1 MLFANFGIHV
11 RSRTKKGMHRNSLGF
26 LAENFYAV
34 KCVIFTSQI
43 TMHLNAFVGLH
54 GSFQTA
60 REPFSCIEDGAAH
73 VLKPLI
79 PNNTQHD
86 YNLQDRSHNFE
97 LIDKNAHLKRPSF
110 YCSATIQRLV
120 LIVKLRSYNFNW
132 LIAHCILFC
141 QLYSYCEVAFWQLL
155 LNEDCDCEEEN
166 RGIEECEDKEGTE
179 GRLLLITQLSCL
191 QPHIKTCIKQS
202 QI

>member
-43 TMHLNAFVGLH
+43 TMHLNAFVGLAPSRPLGNLLAALRMVQH
-54 GSFQTA
+54 M
-60 REPFSCIEDGAAH
+60 FSSHSYLTTHNMTTIFKTDH
-73 VLKPLI
+73 TTLNSLI
-79 PNNTQHD
+79 RMRI
-86 YNLQDRSHNFE
+86 LSDRHFIVRQ
-97 LIDKNAHLKRPSF
+97 LW
-110 YCSATIQRLV
+110 LV